1 MARSLILFTLC
12 LFSCPAIGQQAVNL
26 NQQGKQD
33 FLADFPSGGRLDLN
47 IRSGEVTIRGSDDS
61 KVKVTLEP
69 LLGEPARPFA
79 EVIGEIRRRQ
89 ARRGFEARTRD
100 EVDRFIISERESWG
114 D

>member
-1 MARSLILFTLC
+1 MAKSYVVTGTLT
-12 LFSCPAIGQQAVNL
+12 
-26 NQQGKQD
+26 QG
-33 FLADFPSGGRLDLN
+33 RVIELD
-47 IRSGEVTIRGSDDS
+47 IRVPLDDS
-61 KVKVTLEP
+61 KVRVTLEP